1 VQEVSE
7 RELEGLMNKWERW
20 LPSTTVFDQQPNM
33 VVDGCAGIN
42 PIITSQI

>member
-7 RELEGLMNKWERW
+7 RELEGSMNERW

-42 PIITSQI
+42 PIV